1 MINGMEIWNLEP
13 PDYKSITLATRSNIG
28 SQFYKKLNE
37 IYLQVNSKNINVVR
51 TSVTHSAAPRLPLF
65 CSYHIL
71 TSSVIY
77 Y

>member
-37 IYLQVNSKNINVVR
+37 IYLQV
-51 TSVTHSAAPRLPLF
+51 RLHMHTKP
-65 CSYHIL
+65 
-71 TSSVIY
+71 
-77 Y
+77 